1 MADKRGRGRPKKD
14 ITKALQHNLRLTE
27 QEDIMLDTLAEKMG
41 VSRSEVIRKGLAIL
55 GILELNNTKIR
66 EEK

>member
-1 MADKRGRGRPKKD
+1 MEGKRGRPKKE

-27 QEDIMLDTLAEKMG
+27 QESAMLDTLAEKMRT
-41 VSRSEVIRKGLAIL
+41 SRSEVIRKGLAIL
-55 GILELNNTKIR
+55 NILESNNTKIR